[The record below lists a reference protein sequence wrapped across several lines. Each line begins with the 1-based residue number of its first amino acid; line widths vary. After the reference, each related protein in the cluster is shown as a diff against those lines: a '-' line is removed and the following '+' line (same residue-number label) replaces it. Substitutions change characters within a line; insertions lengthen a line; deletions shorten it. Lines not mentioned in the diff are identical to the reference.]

1 MYLQVFN
8 LIKDL
13 IFVHDSEYKI
23 VFANDAYLSFCEKKL
38 EEVVGHPYYEILPV
52 RDGPLESCLKSL
64 KSGDISECSETLI
77 LNQQPYL
84 SRSIRTQLSDF
95 SLPVS
100 IHILENLNFLPKNRD
115 ISENVPENSFVRD
128 RHSSYLFSYQD
139 YKQTISQLNDI
150 IDTIEDLIWLKS
162 SDGVYLACNPAF
174 ERFFGSKEKDIV
186 GKTDYD
192 FVNKELADSFREK
205 DRLAIETNGPSRNEE
220 WVTSA
225 ENGERILFDTVKTPL
240 YDDTHSLIG
249 VLGIARDITELKN
262 TENRYRTLFERSG
275 TCTAIIEADGAIS
288 LVNEQFAELAE
299 SSKESLV
306 GTSFLNFVDD
316 VDKERMK
323 TYHLRR
329 SFDETIPDRYEFN
342 FVSAKGKKGLGS
354 IAAVYLPESGQTIAS
369 MIDITQQNKD
379 KISIQRLTQM
389 YTTLSQCNQ
398 VIIHALNPQE
408 LFEQICKYAVTL
420 GGMSMSWIGLVD
432 KQEEMIC
439 LAASYGD
446 VHHYLDEIE
455 ISTRGDVLFG
465 QGPTGTA
472 VREKHPVWCQD
483 FMNDPSTAPWQEK
496 AKTMGLQASASIPF
510 YQNGKV
516 IGAFTLYSTTLNVFD
531 TLSQKL
537 IQEMTTE
544 LSFAM
549 DNFDRKAKQQE
560 AQNRLIKTEKLLEDM
575 SAMAHVGAWEF
586 DVKTGEGEWTA
597 EVSRIH
603 DMDPND
609 LTSLEIGLSVYHGE
623 WLQKIKNAI
632 DLAVMDHTPYDL
644 ELQMRTL
651 KGNDKWIRTIGTP
664 AIENGEVIRIRG
676 SMQDITAQK
685 TAQDQVEWLAHF
697 DALTGLPN
705 RLLLND
711 RAQHAISIADRK
723 NTSVAVMLL
732 DLDHFKNINDTLG
745 HSVGDTLL
753 VEIASRMKLITRYGD
768 TLSRQGGDEFV
779 ILLPD
784 ADVDGAIHFAEKVT
798 HIISQVYQI
807 EDHDLTVTPSI
818 GIAMYPMDGKDFQT
832 LFQAAD
838 VAMYR
843 AKNDGRNCYRFY
855 TSELQIS
862 AARNLQI
869 ENALRQAIE
878 NNELEVYYQPQI
890 DAMTEKLVGSEA
902 LLRWKHP
909 TLGMVSPAEFI
920 PIAESSGQIIAI
932 GEWVLR
938 TALEQLK
945 KWIDEG
951 MKPFLMAINLSAVQF
966 RHPKLISLVLSALE
980 ESGVSSEYLELE
992 LTESITMQDPMDAI
1006 AIMNELHS
1014 HGIRM
1019 SIDDFG
1025 TGYSSLSYLKKFSV
1039 YKLKIDQSFICDIN
1053 ENLDDRNI
1061 VKTIISMAH
1070 NLNMI
1075 TIAEGVETRDQLE
1088 FLQQNGCNEIQ
1099 GYYFSRPIPA
1109 SEFEVFVKQH
1119 IAKC

>member
-1 MYLQVFN
+1 
-8 LIKDL
+8 
-13 IFVHDSEYKI
+13 
-23 VFANDAYLSFCEKKL
+23 
-38 EEVVGHPYYEILPV
+38 
-52 RDGPLESCLKSL
+52 
-64 KSGDISECSETLI
+64 
-77 LNQQPYL
+77 
-84 SRSIRTQLSDF
+84 
-95 SLPVS
+95 
-100 IHILENLNFLPKNRD
+100 
-115 ISENVPENSFVRD
+115 
-128 RHSSYLFSYQD
+128 
-139 YKQTISQLNDI
+139 
-150 IDTIEDLIWLKS
+150 
-162 SDGVYLACNPAF
+162 
-174 ERFFGSKEKDIV
+174 
-186 GKTDYD
+186 
-192 FVNKELADSFREK
+192 
-205 DRLAIETNGPSRNEE
+205 
-220 WVTSA
+220 
-225 ENGERILFDTVKTPL
+225 
-240 YDDTHSLIG
+240 
-249 VLGIARDITELKN
+249 
-262 TENRYRTLFERSG
+262 
-275 TCTAIIEADGAIS
+275 
-288 LVNEQFAELAE
+288 
-299 SSKESLV
+299 
-306 GTSFLNFVDD
+306 
-316 VDKERMK
+316 
-323 TYHLRR
+323 
-329 SFDETIPDRYEFN
+329 
-342 FVSAKGKKGLGS
+342 
-354 IAAVYLPESGQTIAS
+354 
-369 MIDITQQNKD
+369 
-379 KISIQRLTQM
+379 
-389 YTTLSQCNQ
+389 
-398 VIIHALNPQE
+398 
-408 LFEQICKYAVTL
+408 
-420 GGMSMSWIGLVD
+420 
-432 KQEEMIC
+432 
-439 LAASYGD
+439 
-446 VHHYLDEIE
+446 
-455 ISTRGDVLFG
+455 
-465 QGPTGTA
+465 
-472 VREKHPVWCQD
+472 
-483 FMNDPSTAPWQEK
+483 
-496 AKTMGLQASASIPF
+496 MGLQSSASIPF

-516 IGAFTLYSTTLNVFD
+516 IGAFTLYSTTLNAFD
-531 TLSQKL
+531 ALGQKL
-537 IQEMTTE
+537 IAEMTRE
-544 LSFAM
+544 ISFAM

-586 DVKTGEGEWTA
+586 DVKTGEGDWTA

-676 SMQDITAQK
+676 SMQDVTAQK
-685 TAQDQVEWLAHF
+685 TAQDQAKWLAHF

-753 VEIASRMKLITRYGD
+753 VEIASRMRSITRYGD

-843 AKNDGRNCYRFY
+843 AKDDGRNCYRFY

-869 ENALRQAIE
+869 ESALRQAIE
-878 NNELEVYYQPQI
+878 NDELEVYYQPQI

-902 LLRWKHP
+902 LLRWNHP
-909 TLGMVSPAEFI
+909 ALGMISPAEFI

-945 KWIDEG
+945 TWIDAG
-951 MKPFLMAINLSAVQF
+951 MEPFLMAINLSAVQF
-966 RHPKLISLVLSALE
+966 RHPKLLSLILSVLQ

-992 LTESITMQDPMDAI
+992 LTESITMQDPMNAI

-1039 YKLKIDQSFICDIN
+1039 YKLKIDQSFICDIG
-1053 ENLDDRNI
+1053 ENIDDRNI

-1099 GYYFSRPIPA
+1099 GYYFSKPIPA
-1109 SEFEVFVKQH
+1109 SEFEAFVKQH
-1119 IAKC
+1119 ALKY